1 MQGPMQDLDAGLNA
15 KAWHGASLSSDMT
28 SSCLINRVRIVVE
41 GRYTVQHEHENWAR
55 LLTFGTKF
63 ACSEENVL
71 CWQWR
76 FHWIL
81 KWKLHLA
88 KMNNLPDAPWHWRHG
103 AGPPEGGPNATA
115 SVALAKGRPWHLIT
129 LWVSNEEM
137 HTSGLHNSESSQG
150 QIDQHK
156 FTGCKC
162 LFRCS
167 VEAFL
172 KYNYYLMSGFYNIFC
187 NWESFCQPHVYCGL
201 HFFAGLV

>member
-55 LLTFGTKF
+55 LLTFETKF

-103 AGPPEGGPNATA
+103 AGPPEGWAQCNCIDCIGKGPVLALNNALSLQRRNA
-115 SVALAKGRPWHLIT
+115 YVRPAQLRKLAGPKW
-129 LWVSNEEM
+129 
-137 HTSGLHNSESSQG
+137 
-150 QIDQHK
+150 
-156 FTGCKC
+156 
-162 LFRCS
+162 
-167 VEAFL
+167 
-172 KYNYYLMSGFYNIFC
+172 
-187 NWESFCQPHVYCGL
+187 
-201 HFFAGLV
+201 